1 MQTLILLL
9 QRIRIASMILL
20 YPIDPNDKK
29 KIIKLTKLFFLY
41 YDIYDKSI
49 LKSSSCLYKQ
59 DNLLC
64 L

>member
-1 MQTLILLL
+1 
-9 QRIRIASMILL
+9 MILL